1 MPDRPMPAFRSQ
13 RLNIPNR
20 RIDAEIRRL
29 DQQARRSPQ
38 YFRPPEPVRVPPSIF
53 WPFVVAVVFSAGC
66 WYGAA
71 MMLDSLAAAQ

>member
-1 MPDRPMPAFRSQ
+1 MADPRMPAFRTH
-13 RLNIPNR
+13 RMNIPGR

-53 WPFVVAVVFSAGC
+53 WPFVVIVVFSAVC

-71 MMLDSLAAAQ
+71 VWLDHLAAAQ